1 MQLYKPKLHPVIN
14 SVENNEPKSQLTC
27 VLTHA
32 CRPIVPSAVTE
43 ATLVPVLVLQQ
54 MFAPGKHSR
63 SPSVFAPL
71 PVCRHHL
78 SHHPHV
84 SAAGS
89 DYMFVPHCLGSPQ
102 LRWGSGGTA
111 EGCETRR
118 ISLWRRKTAANK
130 DKWWFSLQ
138 TATYSSCCCVW
149 LRCNGFQASCEPL

>member
-1 MQLYKPKLHPVIN
+1 M
-14 SVENNEPKSQLTC
+14 ENNEPKSQLTC

-43 ATLVPVLVLQQ
+43 ATLVLVLVLQQ

-102 LRWGSGGTA
+102 LHWGSGGGRGQQRAVRPEGFHSGGGKQQQTRTNGGFRSRRQHILRVVVSGCDATA
-111 EGCETRR
+111 SRLRVSHYDVRTGPR
-118 ISLWRRKTAANK
+118 IHH
-130 DKWWFSLQ
+130 
-138 TATYSSCCCVW
+138 
-149 LRCNGFQASCEPL
+149 